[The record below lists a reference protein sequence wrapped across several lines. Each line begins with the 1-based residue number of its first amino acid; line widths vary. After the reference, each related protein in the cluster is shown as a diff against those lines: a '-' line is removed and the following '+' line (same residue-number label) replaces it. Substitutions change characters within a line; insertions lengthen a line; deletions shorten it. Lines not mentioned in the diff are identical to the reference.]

1 MIDRRA
7 VVVALMNC
15 LTALPAAAAEV
26 KFNLLSVEGLVVGTT
41 VRVDAAFGAKHGVKV
56 PSPFE
61 VVVPKTADVIALMD
75 AAPKP
80 GDSFVKFNFGTEDKK
95 LVENIQ
101 FVPMTLPLE
110 PEEQRLKVLAKLL
123 AEKAFP
129 KAVEKAKESKRL
141 SVRKVDVNGIASVEV
156 VGLWQSETEGKMYLR
171 IVGMPHPRKPESVFA
186 VANIVAAREEVPNPD
201 DLPRTRGGTVLRHFK
216 YLD

>member
-1 MIDRRA
+1 MTNCRTVLLA
-7 VVVALMNC
+7 VMSLI
-15 LTALPAAAAEV
+15 ALPAAAADV

-41 VRVDAAFGAKHGVKV
+41 VRVDAAFGAKHDVKV

-61 VVVPKTADVIALMD
+61 VVVPKTSGVVALMD

-110 PEEQRLKVLAKLL
+110 PPEKRLDLLAKLL

-129 KAVEKAKESKRL
+129 QAVAKAVGSKRL
-141 SVRKVDVNGIASVEV
+141 SVRKVEINGIASMEV
-156 VGLWQSETEGKMYLR
+156 VGLWQSETEGKMYIR
-171 IVGMPHPRKPESVFA
+171 IVGIPHPRKPESVFA
-186 VANIVAAREEVPNPD
+186 VANIVAAREEVPTPD
-201 DLPRTRGGTVLRHFK
+201 DLPRTRGGTVLRHFR

>member
-1 MIDRRA
+1 MTARRA
-7 VVVALMNC
+7 VLLAVMSC
-15 LTALPAAAAEV
+15 LCALPVAAAEV

-41 VRVDAAFGAKHGVKV
+41 VRVDSAFGAKHGVKV
-56 PSPFE
+56 SSPFE
-61 VVVPKTADVIALMD
+61 VVVPKTPGVVALMD

-80 GDSFVKFNFGTEDKK
+80 GDSFVKFNFGTEDRK

-110 PEEQRLKVLAKLL
+110 PGEQRLKLLAKIL

-129 KAVEKAKESKRL
+129 QAVEKAVESKRL
-141 SVRKVDVNGIASVEV
+141 SVRRVDINGIASVEV
-156 VGLWQSETEGKMYLR
+156 VGLWKSETEGQMYLR
-171 IVGMPHPRKPESVFA
+171 IVGMPHPHKPESVFA
-186 VANIVAAREEVPNPD
+186 VANIVAAREAVPTPD
-201 DLPRTRGGTVLRHFK
+201 DLPRTRGGTVLKHFK